1 MSEQLEIE
9 RKYLLKYNPLNFGGF
24 DNLLQIT
31 QLYLPKDEN
40 GYTVRYRYI
49 TDTND
54 NVKYVK
60 TLKKYVSHMVCEEIE
75 NEVTQNEYEEAEK
88 KAVSEI
94 LKLRYEIKHGDL
106 VWQIDS
112 FVNIK
117 MVLAEVELPSEDYE
131 FEIPKQIEDAIVTE
145 VTGVDGFS
153 NESLA
158 MFLE

>member
-1 MSEQLEIE
+1 LVRKEIE
-9 RKYLLKYNPLNFGGF
+9 
-24 DNLLQIT
+24 T
-31 QLYLPKDEN
+31 
-40 GYTVRYRYI
+40 
-49 TDTND
+49 
-54 NVKYVK
+54 
-60 TLKKYVSHMVCEEIE
+60 
-75 NEVTQNEYEEAEK
+75 EVTRKEYEEAEK
-88 KAVSEI
+88 KAVSEVV
-94 LKLRYEIKHGDL
+94 KLRYEFKHGDL

>member
-1 MSEQLEIE
+1 VIAPYVETVEEVQKLVGAVKNRPI
-9 RKYLLKYNPLNFGGF
+9 KGG
-24 DNLLQIT
+24 
-31 QLYLPKDEN
+31 K
-40 GYTVRYRYI
+40 
-49 TDTND
+49 
-54 NVKYVK
+54 
-60 TLKKYVSHMVCEEIE
+60 LKKALSG
-75 NEVTQNEYEEAEK
+75 Q
-88 KAVSEI
+88 
-94 LKLRYEIKHGDL
+94 LRYEFKHGDL